1 MSTAT
6 INATSIFKS
15 IFPESDW
22 TEIKPAEYEQVFQAL
37 MAAGAVNAAA
47 AQFMKQAGVRLGLHQ
62 QYKSG
67 AGWTFLRNITL
78 APAGKLLD
86 PYTLCLISHEIFH
99 IQQPL
104 LARLSV
110 RGELLAWQFQIKAY
124 RELTSKE
131 IGDHGQAYG
140 GTKVY
145 WDQIA
150 LLAADSRDDLLKA
163 QALMKKVAP
172 DYRSDCLPL
181 FPVLQELRFY
191 LGKGRIKEAFDV
203 VWNLITCK

>member
-6 INATSIFKS
+6 INATSIIKS
-15 IFPESDW
+15 LFPESDW
-22 TEIKPAEYEQVFQAL
+22 IEVKSEEYEQVFQRL
-37 MAAGAVNAAA
+37 MSAGTVNAKAA
-47 AQFMKQAGVRLGLHQ
+47 EFMKQAHIRLGLHQ

-67 AGWTFLRNITL
+67 AGWTLLRNITL
-78 APAGKLLD
+78 APDGDLLN
-86 PYTLCLISHEIFH
+86 PYTLCLISHELFH

-110 RGELLAWQFQIKAY
+110 RGEMLAWQYQIQAY
-124 RELTSKE
+124 RELTGKE

-150 LLAADSRDDLLKA
+150 QLSADSRDDLLKA
-163 QALMKKVAP
+163 QVLMKKVAP

-181 FPVLQELRFY
+181 FPLLKEMGFH
-191 LGKGRIKEAFDV
+191 LGKGRIKDAFDV

>member
-6 INATSIFKS
+6 INATSILKS
-15 IFPESDW
+15 LFPELDW
-22 TEIKPAEYEQVFQAL
+22 IETKPEEYEQVFQAL
-37 MAAGAVNAAA
+37 MAAGSMNAAA
-47 AQFMKQAGVRLGLHQ
+47 AQFMKQAKIRLGLHQ

-78 APAGKLLD
+78 APEGKLLD
-86 PYTLCLISHEIFH
+86 PYTLCLISHELFH

-110 RGELLAWQFQIKAY
+110 RGELLAWQYQIQSY
-124 RELTSKE
+124 RELTGNE
-131 IGDHGQAYG
+131 IGDHGQAYS
-140 GTKVY
+140 GTKAH

-150 LLAADSRDDLLKA
+150 QLSANSRDDLLKA
-163 QALMKKVAP
+163 QTLMKKVAP
-172 DYRSDCLPL
+172 GYRSDCLPL
-181 FPVLQELRFY
+181 FSLFEDIRYY
-191 LGKGRIKEAFDV
+191 LGKGRIKDAYNV

>member
-6 INATSIFKS
+6 INATSIIKS
-15 IFPESDW
+15 LFPETDW
-22 TEIKPAEYEQVFQAL
+22 TEVKPEEYELVFQML
-37 MAAGAVNAAA
+37 SAAGTLNASA
-47 AQFMKQAGVRLGLHQ
+47 AQFMKQARIKLGLHQ

-78 APAGKLLD
+78 APDGKLLD
-86 PYTLCLISHEIFH
+86 PYTLCLISHEIIH
-99 IQQPL
+99 LQQPL
-104 LARLSV
+104 LTRLSV
-110 RGELLAWQFQIKAY
+110 RGEMLAWQYQIQAY
-124 RELTSKE
+124 RELTGKD
-131 IGDHGQAYG
+131 IGDHGQAYS
-140 GTKVY
+140 GTKAY

-150 LLAADSRDDLLKA
+150 QLSADSRDDLLKA

-181 FPVLQELRFY
+181 FPLLQEVGFY
-191 LGKGRIKEAFDV
+191 LGKGRVKDAFDV

>member
-6 INATSIFKS
+6 MNATSIIKS
-15 IFPESDW
+15 IFPEMDW
-22 TEIKPAEYEQVFQAL
+22 IEVKTAEYEQVFQAL
-37 MAAGAVNAAA
+37 LAAGTMNAKAA
-47 AQFMKQAGVRLGLHQ
+47 GFMKQARIKLGLHQ

-78 APAGKLLD
+78 APDVKLLD
-86 PYTLCLISHEIFH
+86 PYTLCLISHEIIH
-99 IQQPL
+99 LQQPL

-124 RELTSKE
+124 HELTGKD

-150 LLAADSRDDLLKA
+150 LLSADSRDDLLKA

-181 FPVLQELRFY
+181 FPLLQEVKFY
-191 LGKGRIKEAFDV
+191 LGKGRIKDAFEM
-203 VWNLITCK
+203 VWNLVTCK

>member
-6 INATSIFKS
+6 INATSILKGL
-15 IFPESDW
+15 FPELDW
-22 TEIKPAEYEQVFQAL
+22 TETKPEEYEQVFQAL
-37 MAAGAVNAAA
+37 MAAGTVNAAA
-47 AQFMKQAGVRLGLHQ
+47 AQFMKQARIRLGLHQ

-78 APAGKLLD
+78 APDGKLLD
-86 PYTLCLISHEIFH
+86 PYTLCLISHELFH

-110 RGELLAWQFQIKAY
+110 RGELLAWQYQIHAY
-124 RELTSKE
+124 RELTGKE
-131 IGDHGQAYG
+131 IGDEGQAYSR
-140 GTKVY
+140 TKIY

-150 LLAADSRDDLLKA
+150 QLSADSRDDLLAA
-163 QALMKKVAP
+163 QGLMKKVAP

-181 FPVLQELRFY
+181 FPLLQEIGFY
-191 LGKGRIKEAFDV
+191 LGKGRLKDAFDV

>member
-1 MSTAT
+1 
-6 INATSIFKS
+6 
-15 IFPESDW
+15 
-22 TEIKPAEYEQVFQAL
+22 
-37 MAAGAVNAAA
+37 
-47 AQFMKQAGVRLGLHQ
+47 
-62 QYKSG
+62 
-67 AGWTFLRNITL
+67 
-78 APAGKLLD
+78 
-86 PYTLCLISHEIFH
+86 LISHELYH

-110 RGELLAWQFQIKAY
+110 QGELLAWQYQIDAY
-124 RELTSKE
+124 RELTGNE

-140 GTKVY
+140 GTKAF

-150 LLAADSRDDLLKA
+150 QLSADSRDDLLKA

-181 FPVLQELRFY
+181 FPLLQEVGFY
-191 LGKGRIKEAFDV
+191 LGKGRIKDAFDV